1 MRLAFASIAIAAVGF
16 GTTTVAAD
24 SFSAGVATG
33 WVDPE
38 TGIPDFANLNL
49 YGFGATTFPGFSP
62 SPTPAPPPS
71 STSSSRTRR
80 RSRSPRRWTTSV
92 KACSR

>member
-1 MRLAFASIAIAAVGF
+1 MRLAFASIAIAAAGF
-16 GTTTVAAD
+16 GTPTFAAD
-24 SFSAGVATG
+24 TFSAGVATG

-71 STSSSRTRR
+71 STSSS
-80 RSRSPRRWTTSV
+80 TSGDRF
-92 KACSR
+92 ASNATLSTSTI